1 MKPLTLGA
9 VAIGVAMLG
18 GVWLFMSNQKPDAS
32 QALSQTNQPN
42 PALTHSAN
50 QFAFNLFK
58 ELLDPQAQKA
68 QRAPTVVHE
77 QSPNF
82 VLSPLGVQFVLTLLL
97 NGAEGQTYQ
106 EIAHALGFQNASLNE
121 INQYHL
127 NIQQALRRWQAESKL
142 VLANSIWISPSDR
155 LHPDFARVGSTSYA
169 LEVYKVDF
177 ANSVEAV
184 RRINEW
190 GKRKTQGFI
199 PEVLTPSEV
208 DAETILAVLNALY
221 LQAQWRQP
229 FEVADYEMDF
239 NPEAGK
245 PIRFRPMEADL
256 EDALYAQTDL
266 GQIVGV
272 PYRGADWL
280 CYVVLPREGLRVREV
295 IEQLDAERWR
305 EWLAQMKPQKVHLVM
320 PRFELRKEYDLVP
333 ALQRLGIQRA
343 FNPKTAEFPRILANQ
358 GGGYIELFKQVAR
371 IRVDERGTEAGA
383 VTVATME
390 LSEVVVVNRPFLF
403 VVADRSS
410 GVILFLGVVYQP
422 EG

>member
-1 MKPLTLGA
+1 MSIRGIYAPKP
-9 VAIGVAMLG
+9 
-18 GVWLFMSNQKPDAS
+18 
-32 QALSQTNQPN
+32 
-42 PALTHSAN
+42 
-50 QFAFNLFK
+50 
-58 ELLDPQAQKA
+58 
-68 QRAPTVVHE
+68 
-77 QSPNF
+77 
-82 VLSPLGVQFVLTLLL
+82 LTLLL
-97 NGAEGQTYQ
+97 NGADGQTYQ
-106 EIAHALGFQNASLNE
+106 EIAQALGFQNASLNE
-121 INQYHL
+121 INQYHS

-155 LHPDFARVGSTSYA
+155 LHPDFARIGSTSYA

-177 ANSVEAV
+177 ANPVEAV

-208 DAETILAVLNALY
+208 GAGTPPAVLNALY

-343 FNPKTAEFPRILANQ
+343 FNPKTAEFPRILADQ
-358 GGGYIELFKQVAR
+358 GGDYIELFKQVAR

-390 LSEVVVVNRPFLF
+390 HMEVVVVNRPFLF
-403 VVADRSS
+403 AVADRSS